1 MTNMRGTKLGHLW
14 FWWLIVA
21 GRQQAITWT
30 NAGDCKLGS

>member
-21 GRQQAITWT
+21 GRHQAITWT

>member
-14 FWWLIVA
+14 FWWLSVA
-21 GRQQAITWT
+21 GRHQAITWT